1 MTPTKKDELRK
12 YEEDLIGKDFID
24 LFESGSQSGQSWK
37 SSLLEA
43 HINSLIG
50 APLAI
55 LAHIGLLLWSGIEPN
70 LENAALFA
78 SASWPVFF
86 YLSVGRIYLFRRI
99 FNRYGI
105 ALEPIA
111 IYKKIKSKLNVNKS
125 EQNGST

>member
-1 MTPTKKDELRK
+1 MSPTKKEELRK
-12 YEEDLIGKDFID
+12 YEDELISKNFND
-24 LFESGSQSGQSWK
+24 LFSNGIKSGQSWK

-43 HINSLIG
+43 HVNSLIG

-55 LAHIGLLLWSGIEPN
+55 LAHIGLLIWSGIEPN

-111 IYKKIKSKLNVNKS
+111 IYRKIKSKLFVNKS
-125 EQNGST
+125 EQNGTT